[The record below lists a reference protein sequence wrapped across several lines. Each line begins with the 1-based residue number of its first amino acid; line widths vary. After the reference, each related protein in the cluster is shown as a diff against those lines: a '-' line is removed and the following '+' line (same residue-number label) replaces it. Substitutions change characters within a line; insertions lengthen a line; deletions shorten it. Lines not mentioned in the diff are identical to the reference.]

1 MTFFAAV
8 FVYLTSCSDSK
19 NIGSAVFN
27 PDQPIEVTGFYP
39 DSGGIAT
46 PMIVEGSNFG
56 SDTTNLKVYFEDADG
71 IKHQAGLVSS
81 NGNKIYLYV
90 PSGLTYKKEMNLLVA
105 RTMPDGTEYEGQAGR
120 QFIYKTQTS
129 VTTVVGQASPDAN
142 QPTVGGDIATS
153 TLSAPNYISLDDE
166 DNIFITERHVWHGGN
181 NYPSVTCQND
191 KGAQSNGNIVM
202 ASIKS
207 NSVLVLQYGTSAILN
222 APAFSDL
229 DGTMYAPE
237 EITEHARV
245 GFNVWD
251 LTVDKTDD
259 LFREYIRKAK
269 SVTLDGSD
277 KCVFVLKGRKILFT
291 ALKDLLQNQDN
302 FKQYG
307 VVRGMERWDNLIDW
321 EQELAAI
328 DTYSNTGEFNSL
340 MHVTTFTDGLYATNY
355 YINMAAGDVSTKDG
369 WGFKNN
375 FDPRDMDKNQDNEWG
390 PGHELGH
397 MHQGAINWPST
408 TESSNNL
415 FSNYVVYKINQWGS
429 RGSSIG
435 TLATYRYAP
444 PTPWSRFM
452 HPRDPNTLAFT
463 PQDMTSDDANKYGL
477 YQGEASEMHMRLN
490 QQLWTYF
497 ERIGKK
503 PNTIRKIFEQGRTPE
518 FWLPFN
524 DPGAAQLMYAR
535 NVAKAANMDMTEFFD
550 AWGFFI
556 PVSFKLY
563 AYGSF
568 SYTVTQDMINQTLA
582 YMKTFSTKC
591 PPIEYIEDRRYQV
604 GAKGNQKGIS
614 EDGGDVGYFET
625 FQNNV
630 KITKTVSYTVSGR
643 TYTVTNGEQ
652 AVAFELIKDGKKVW
666 FANRFVFTVPAEADI
681 EGAELY
687 AVQAD
692 GQRIKANK

>member
-1 MTFFAAV
+1 M
-8 FVYLTSCSDSK
+8 
-19 NIGSAVFN
+19 
-27 PDQPIEVTGFYP
+27 
-39 DSGGIAT
+39 
-46 PMIVEGSNFG
+46 
-56 SDTTNLKVYFEDADG
+56 
-71 IKHQAGLVSS
+71 
-81 NGNKIYLYV
+81 
-90 PSGLTYKKEMNLLVA
+90 
-105 RTMPDGTEYEGQAGR
+105 
-120 QFIYKTQTS
+120 
-129 VTTVVGQASPDAN
+129 
-142 QPTVGGDIATS
+142 
-153 TLSAPNYISLDDE
+153 
-166 DNIFITERHVWHGGN
+166 
-181 NYPSVTCQND
+181 
-191 KGAQSNGNIVM
+191 
-202 ASIKS
+202 
-207 NSVLVLQYGTSAILN
+207 
-222 APAFSDL
+222 
-229 DGTMYAPE
+229 
-237 EITEHARV
+237 
-245 GFNVWD
+245 
-251 LTVDKTDD
+251 
-259 LFREYIRKAK
+259 
-269 SVTLDGSD
+269 
-277 KCVFVLKGRKILFT
+277 KGRKILFT

-415 FSNYVVYKINQWGS
+415 FSNYVVYKIGKWGS

-435 TLATYRYAP
+435 TLAAYRYAP

-452 HPRDPNTLAFT
+452 HPRDPNTLEFI

-518 FWLPFN
+518 FWLPSN

-535 NVAKAANMDMTEFFD
+535 NVAKAADMDMTEFFD

-556 PVSFKLY
+556 PVSSFKLY

-568 SYTVTQDMINQTLA
+568 SYTVTQDMINQTLD
-582 YMKTFSTKC
+582 YMKKFPTKC
-591 PPIEYIEDRRYQV
+591 PPIEYIEDRRYQA

-630 KITKTVSYTVSGR
+630 KITKPVSYTVSGR
-643 TYTVTNGEQ
+643 EYTVTDGEQ
-652 AVAFELIKDGKKVW
+652 AVAFELIKDGKRIW
-666 FANRFVFTVPAEADI
+666 FANRFVFIVPEAVDI
-681 EGAELY
+681 KGAELY